1 MTPTAYLGPQTYGQA
16 VAINS
21 LLYDTP
27 RYGQRRHP
35 TVPPS
40 PSRKQH
46 PNIRKTKDNRD
57 PYRNQYLQMPGHR
70 TGTSQSAADKTSNNY
85 DEYFRQPDYG
95 REKSVDY
102 EKSHREPDN
111 GGYHAEE
118 NSNIPNRKATSRE
131 QPGLQQHQRRGNPPD
146 RSPTY
151 RQIGNTFNSA
161 PEPGSR
167 TSLHAVLDF
176 DDDFENYDDEEG
188 DGDVESVTAAH
199 QGKSNPQVTPIEGP
213 IFIKNGSV
221 PVVPLYSYP
230 VINNGT
236 LVQIPIFRHLSVAR
250 LYGKTHYNV
259 GHRSNRLNLYC
270 SRGGVAMK
278 YYATSTF
285 YFLIIRICE
294 EITSS
299 QVQVEE

>member
-1 MTPTAYLGPQTYGQA
+1 MSLVNYTVPFVSSVSPMTPTAYLGPQTYGQA

-102 EKSHREPDN
+102 EKSPIEPDN
-111 GGYHAEE
+111 SGYHAEE

-188 DGDVESVTAAH
+188 DGDVEPVTAAH

-236 LVQIPIFRHLSVAR
+236 LVQIPVSYKGYLRYSVI
-250 LYGKTHYNV
+250 NV
-259 GHRSNRLNLYC
+259 Y
-270 SRGGVAMK
+270 
-278 YYATSTF
+278 
-285 YFLIIRICE
+285 
-294 EITSS
+294 
-299 QVQVEE
+299 